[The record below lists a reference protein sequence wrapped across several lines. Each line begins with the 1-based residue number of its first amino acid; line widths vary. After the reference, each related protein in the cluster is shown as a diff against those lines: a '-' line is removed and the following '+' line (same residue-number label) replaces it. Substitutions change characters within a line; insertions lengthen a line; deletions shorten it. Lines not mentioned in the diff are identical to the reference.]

1 MECATTRRTEV
12 AHAHGRDSLERRC
25 GAIGWALA
33 HRGSTLAQVWPRS
46 GPFARNHK
54 QLLAHSAKIRL
65 MLRRLLTLLLML
77 CLATGAAARGCPMA
91 AAAPNDTAT
100 AMAGAAAHTAMPDCP
115 HAKAAGLTQTTADD
129 SERQSTGLGKTG
141 CDHCKQCRVQ
151 VPPVELL
158 SLQPLLP
165 PAQVP
170 DVETPAPPS
179 LFNAP
184 NLRPPISSRPAHHA

>member
-1 MECATTRRTEV
+1 
-12 AHAHGRDSLERRC
+12 
-25 GAIGWALA
+25 
-33 HRGSTLAQVWPRS
+33 
-46 GPFARNHK
+46 
-54 QLLAHSAKIRL
+54 

-100 AMAGAAAHTAMPDCP
+100 ATAIAGAAAHAAMPDCP
-115 HAKAAGLTQTTADD
+115 HAKAAGLTQATVADT
-129 SERQSTGLGKTG
+129 ELQSNTLGKSG

-165 PAQVP
+165 PAQVSG
-170 DVETPAPPS
+170 VETPAPPS

>member
-1 MECATTRRTEV
+1 
-12 AHAHGRDSLERRC
+12 
-25 GAIGWALA
+25 
-33 HRGSTLAQVWPRS
+33 
-46 GPFARNHK
+46 
-54 QLLAHSAKIRL
+54 

-91 AAAPNDTAT
+91 AAAPNGTAT
-100 AMAGAAAHTAMPDCP
+100 AMADAAAHAAMPDCP
-115 HAKAAGLTQTTADD
+115 HAKAAGLRQATVDD
-129 SERQSTGLGKTG
+129 TERQSTGLGKTG

-165 PAQVP
+165 PAHVP
-170 DVETPAPPS
+170 GFEAPTQTAP
-179 LFNAP
+179 FIAP